1 MTHHDV
7 HFVSLQSKELL
18 AAKIDEYI
26 RERVTLADEVIVE
39 FAKQKIKDGDVVL
52 TYARS
57 VAFQPG
63 P

>member
-1 MTHHDV
+1 MAV
-7 HFVSLQSKELL
+7 GANQSKELL

-52 TYARS
+52 TYAR
-57 VAFQPG
+57 
-63 P
+63 